1 MTDFLIFAAEKLK
14 EKADKEASY
23 GMQSAAK
30 TYKAAAQKYR
40 QAADRY
46 PNRKEE
52 FISLVKECEEKANAM
67 PTVEQKPVIMGHIP
81 SPKPESPKKTV
92 KYETVNEAELQEAL
106 EELNSLVGLDSVKE
120 KIASFVKLIAMG
132 KKREAFGLR
141 GLDGYVY
148 NLAFIGNPGTGKS
161 MLAKIVGKLYRALG
175 ILSKG
180 EVVEVDRSDLVAGY
194 VGQTAIKTK
203 KVIDEAVG
211 NVLFIDEIYNLTNG
225 SEHDFG
231 IEVLNTLLAEVEN
244 RKDDLVLI
252 AAGYP
257 EPMINFLKRFDGICL
272 HLFGTL
278 GCWDEENIFED
289 RNGNIFKFEDYTSE
303 ELYKIFQKLCE
314 KYQYILEP
322 AAERAVKEHFET
334 LYAKRDKCF
343 GNAREVRNFFQDI
356 VSNQAMRMSK
366 IGDLTQKDLMT
377 VIREDIPKP
386 KKT

>member
-1 MTDFLIFAAEKLK
+1 MSGLQSVHDLAGDEQHVGRSLGEEVHDRLAVVRRFECAFL
-14 EKADKEASY
+14 
-23 GMQSAAK
+23 
-30 TYKAAAQKYR
+30 
-40 QAADRY
+40 
-46 PNRKEE
+46 
-52 FISLVKECEEKANAM
+52 SLE
-67 PTVEQKPVIMGHIP
+67 
-81 SPKPESPKKTV
+81 
-92 KYETVNEAELQEAL
+92 
-106 EELNSLVGLDSVKE
+106 
-120 KIASFVKLIAMG
+120 
-132 KKREAFGLR
+132 RLR
-141 GLDGYVY
+141 
-148 NLAFIGNPGTGKS
+148 A
-161 MLAKIVGKLYRALG
+161 
-175 ILSKG
+175 
-180 EVVEVDRSDLVAGY
+180 
-194 VGQTAIKTK
+194 
-203 KVIDEAVG
+203 
-211 NVLFIDEIYNLTNG
+211 
-225 SEHDFG
+225 
-231 IEVLNTLLAEVEN
+231 

-257 EPMINFLKRFDGICL
+257 EPMINFLKRFDGISL

-377 VIREDIPKP
+377 VILEDIPKP
-386 KKT
+386 KNT